1 MNINLNFNR
10 FPLPTLD
17 RPGSF
22 RPVHGGGCH
31 EADGAYPTGGG
42 CHGRRPFYME
52 EDGGCGHH
60 RMPRLRCG
68 FDRPA
73 LSANQGSY
81 LDQLAGKDAK
91 LKQATERLQSMGFTK
106 SPLQS
111 IGGGLGRPAGQPADS
126 TTWLRGNNG
135 KTEIVYLSSDGTVTP
150 AAA

>member
-1 MNINLNFNR
+1 MPCL
-10 FPLPTLD
+10 
-17 RPGSF
+17 
-22 RPVHGGGCH
+22 
-31 EADGAYPTGGG
+31 
-42 CHGRRPFYME
+42 
-52 EDGGCGHH
+52 H
-60 RMPRLRCG
+60 RG

-106 SPLQS
+106 SPLTQ
-111 IGGGLGRPAGQPADS
+111 IAGGLGRPPGQPADS

-150 AAA
+150 AA